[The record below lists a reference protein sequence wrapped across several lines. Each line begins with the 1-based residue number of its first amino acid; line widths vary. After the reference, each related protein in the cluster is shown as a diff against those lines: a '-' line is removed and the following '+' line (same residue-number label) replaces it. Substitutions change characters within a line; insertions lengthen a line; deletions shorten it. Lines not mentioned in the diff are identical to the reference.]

1 MNADSELLEAAR
13 KLDQGAVGS
22 IFDQFAPVI
31 YKYCLRLC
39 GDPAEADDIVGEVFE
54 QLINHLSK
62 GKGPRENLR
71 SYLYQIAY
79 HRVVDHSRERKLSSG
94 LDESVRSG
102 PGDMPSTRQED
113 NELLA
118 SVEAAMRSSLTEDQR
133 HILVLRFMENL
144 SIRETAE
151 ITGKDIGNIKVIQN
165 RAMAKLRQ
173 ALPPEFRKD

>member
-1 MNADSELLEAAR
+1 
-13 KLDQGAVGS
+13 VGS
-22 IFDQFAPVI
+22 IFDRFAPVI

-39 GDPAEADDIVGEVFE
+39 GDSAEADDIVGEVFE
-54 QLINHLSK
+54 QLINQLSN

-79 HRVVDHSRERKLSSG
+79 HRVVDHSRERKLSSV
-94 LDESVRSG
+94 LDEAVRSG
-102 PGDMPSTRQED
+102 PGDMPATQQED

-118 SVEAAMRSSLTEDQR
+118 TVETAMRNSLTDDQR